1 MQIGLVIYGSMDT
14 MSGGYLYDRKLVAYL
29 RDHGDNVEIISLPW
43 RSYLAHLTDNLH
55 FRLPPGLDILI
66 EDELD
71 HPSLLSANAQPHT
84 YPIVSLIHNLHS
96 SEKRPAWQNIFY
108 RAIEQHYL
116 RSVDGFIFNSQ
127 TTRSAVNPLISGSP
141 SVDNP
146 DIVATPGGDRLGD
159 LSLEEVRRRANE
171 SGPLRLLFLA
181 NVTPLKGLH
190 VLLQAVSHQDSDLRV
205 DVIGSLEVDVAYA
218 REMQQFTEAQGLQPR
233 VTFHGVL
240 DGSNLVEKIRHA
252 HVLVIPSFYEGF
264 GIAYL
269 EGMAFG
275 LPAIGTTAGAIPQL
289 ISNGKNGYL
298 IEPGDSRTLAIRL
311 HELASDR
318 QLLARLSLAA
328 LQHFQLQPTWAQSME
343 AIRNFLIQMI
353 KGWKGRSLREIN

>member
-1 MQIGLVIYGSMDT
+1 MQIGLVIYGSLDT

-29 RDHGDNVEIISLPW
+29 RDQGDDVEIISLPW
-43 RSYLAHLTDNLH
+43 RSYLSHLTDNLH
-55 FRLPPGLDILI
+55 FRLPAGLDILI

-71 HPSLLSANAQPHT
+71 HPSLLSANAQPHA

-96 SEKRPAWQNIFY
+96 SERRPAWQNNFY
-108 RAIEQHYL
+108 RAIERRYL
-116 RSVDGFIFNSQ
+116 RSVDGYIFNSQ
-127 TTRSAVNPLISGSP
+127 TTRSAVNPLINGSP
-141 SVDNP
+141 SAEDP
-146 DIVATPGGDRLGD
+146 YIVATPGGDRLGG
-159 LSLEEVRRRANE
+159 LTLEEVHRRATG

-181 NVTPLKGLH
+181 NVTPLKGLD
-190 VLLQAVSHQDSDLRV
+190 VLLEAVNHLDSDLRV

-218 REMQQFTEAQGLQPR
+218 REMQQFTKAHGLQPR

-240 DGSNLVEKIRHA
+240 DGPLLVEKIRQA

-289 ISNGKNGYL
+289 ISNGETGYL

-318 QLLARLSLAA
+318 QLLARLSIAA
-328 LQHFQLQPTWAQSME
+328 LQHFQMQPTWAQSLE
-343 AIRNFLIQMI
+343 AIRNFLFQMI
-353 KGWKGRSLREIN
+353 KGWEGRSLQQNS